1 MNNVVLIGRLTRDPE
16 LRYTSGTGN
25 AMCRF
30 TIAVDRGL
38 SRDKRMEMEQKGQ
51 PTADFINIVS
61 WGKTAELVANY
72 LAKGRQV
79 AIQGRIQSSS
89 YEGQDGNRVYRTDV
103 VADRIEFIGGNT
115 SSSTSTGNSNF
126 NQVSN
131 YNQNLG
137 FNQDFKDDNFGLGDD
152 AFPLNDEDIP
162 F

>member
-30 TIAVDRGL
+30 TLAVDRGL
-38 SRDKRMEMEQKGQ
+38 SREKKMEMEQKGQ
-51 PTADFINIVS
+51 PTADFIGITA
-61 WGKTAELVANY
+61 WGRTAELVANY

-79 AIQGRIQSSS
+79 AVQGRIQTSS
-89 YEGQDGNRVYRTDV
+89 YEGQDGNRIYRTDV
-103 VADRIEFIGGNT
+103 IADRVEFIGGNT
-115 SSSTSTGNSNF
+115 SQGSQGGSGF
-126 NQVSN
+126 NQGNN
-131 YNQNLG
+131 YNQNAG
-137 FNQDFKDDNFGLGDD
+137 FNQNVNDDFGLGDD